1 MELKWQLGGR
11 SAAIW
16 RRRLSV
22 KVAKRRKPRKE
33 GREGTFQNHDF
44 DDKVKE
50 EDRQTDGRT
59 RVGGLL
65 DSAAVGNHL

>member
-1 MELKWQLGGR
+1 M
-11 SAAIW
+11 
-16 RRRLSV
+16 SV

-59 RVGGLL
+59 RGGGGGGGGSP